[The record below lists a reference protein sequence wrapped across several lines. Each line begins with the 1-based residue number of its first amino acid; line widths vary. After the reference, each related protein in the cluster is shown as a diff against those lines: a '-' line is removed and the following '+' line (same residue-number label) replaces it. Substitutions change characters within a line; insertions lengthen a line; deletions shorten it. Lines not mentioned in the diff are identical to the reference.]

1 MDEYCVVPVI
11 LAVMCKDACVD
22 CRFADNN
29 LIEDPL
35 EYGAEGFPPRGNT
48 YDARKL
54 TFEPWVKSP
63 NIRRL

>member
-1 MDEYCVVPVI
+1 MLKNCMHVSIVSYG
-11 LAVMCKDACVD
+11 AYFHAFS
-22 CRFADNN
+22 FADHN

-35 EYGAEGFPPRGNT
+35 HYGSEGFPPRGNT

-54 TFEPWVKSP
+54 TFEPWVNSP